1 MGKHVYVEKPLTHSF
16 QEAELLMKAEKK
28 FGVVTQ
34 MGNQGHTGTSSN
46 QFREWVKKGVI
57 KNVTEVD
64 AWKGP
69 SCFFMQKDKR
79 INNWPKKE
87 PKPVGM
93 DWDLWLGP
101 AEHHPFSRMYHTFEW
116 RGFHPYGSGML
127 GDWGCHIIDMIHH
140 YLDLGLPTEINAFLK
155 RELKYIPVVDF
166 MPVAT
171 NALSRFVDG
180 GTSGA
185 CGNGT
190 RCVADLLS
198 KENNKSLIIL
208 TTQSGDLK
216 SEILG
221 DRLVSTEIGKGKTE
235 WNEIPLSKK
244 LDTNNLNIKI
254 SDLDNNNYTGGAAV
268 NVGNPHVIF
277 FVDNNENFEI
287 QKIGPVIEHHSL
299 FPEKCNV
306 TLATI
311 VNKELIKVKVWE
323 RGAGLTKACGTAA
336 CATAFAAMKNGLSS
350 NKVDIEFSTGKLSI
364 FIDENNSIHMKG
376 PVSDIT
382 NIEINI

>member
-1 MGKHVYVEKPLTHSF
+1 MDI
-16 QEAELLMKAEKK
+16 KAFKMD
-28 FGVVTQ
+28 GL
-34 MGNQGHTGTSSN
+34 GND
-46 QFREWVKKGVI
+46 FV
-57 KNVTEVD
+57 
-64 AWKGP
+64 
-69 SCFFMQKDKR
+69 
-79 INNWPKKE
+79 
-87 PKPVGM
+87 
-93 DWDLWLGP
+93 
-101 AEHHPFSRMYHTFEW
+101 
-116 RGFHPYGSGML
+116 
-127 GDWGCHIIDMIHH
+127 IIDNRQKITN
-140 YLDLGLPTEINAFLK
+140 LSKEQIIKICDRKFIGCDQLILINKNETSDASLEF
-155 RELKYIPVVDF
+155 Y
-166 MPVAT
+166 
-171 NALSRFVDG
+171 NSDG

-198 KENNKSLIIL
+198 KENNKSLITL

-221 DRLVSTEIGKGKTE
+221 NRLVSTEIGKGKTE

-287 QKIGPVIEHHSL
+287 KKIGPEIEHHPL
-299 FPEKCNV
+299 FPERCNV
-306 TLATI
+306 TLATV

-350 NKVDIEFSTGKLSI
+350 NKVDIEFSTGKLLI

-376 PVSDIT
+376 PVSDIK
-382 NIEINI
+382 EINIKI